1 MSENK
6 LYRVDALDVEGEF
19 ISGVWVE
26 KVEAAPYK
34 WVVIVSDQLE
44 LHQRTVE
51 ALASHFGREDTILL
65 QIPEGTQFVR
75 LTEAT
80 EDELP
85 HDSP

>member
-1 MSENK
+1 MRENK
-6 LYRVDALDVEGEF
+6 LYQVDALDVEGEF

-34 WVVIVSDQLE
+34 WVVLVSDQLE
-44 LHQRTVE
+44 LRQHTVE
-51 ALASHFGREDTILL
+51 ELASHFGEDTILL

-75 LTEAT
+75 LTEVT

-85 HDSP
+85 PDSP